1 MAAEQALGE
10 RVVLLGEIVA
20 AGGGFGEADLGRA
33 VVEPDLFG
41 QRLGVEL
48 VGAGVDSLGDQA
60 LHRDQGVAGLGGP
73 APVAAGVSG
82 VGHALQFAQRVRA
95 AQLVG
100 GIDVSVVRCPDVVH
114 RNTFEVWQDFGGV
127 DASGAAFGMTGDQGV
142 ADATYGAA
150 TGMIGF
156 VGWEGLVDS
165 S

>member
-1 MAAEQALGE
+1 LAAEQALGE

-20 AGGGFGEADLGRA
+20 AGGGFGEADLGRT

-48 VGAGVDSLGDQA
+48 V
-60 LHRDQGVAGLGGP
+60 
-73 APVAAGVSG
+73 
-82 VGHALQFAQRVRA
+82 
-95 AQLVG
+95 
-100 GIDVSVVRCPDVVH
+100 
-114 RNTFEVWQDFGGV
+114 
-127 DASGAAFGMTGDQGV
+127 
-142 ADATYGAA
+142 AA